1 MSKLRAH
8 PAWVPVLIIGA
19 LALGMIGIAGCGDD
33 DDDSGGGGGEAL
45 TEVGPGEGELN
56 IICWA
61 GYCEDGT
68 VTKGIDWVTPFE
80 QETGCQ
86 TNVKVGDTSDQ
97 MVDLMRTGQYDG
109 VSASGNATARLVE
122 GGDVDPVNVDL
133 VPNYETIFDDLKD
146 QPYNTFDGTNYGIP
160 HGRGADL
167 LMWRTDQVKPDPTSW
182 SVILDPNEAQKYSG
196 KISVYD
202 DPIYIADAAVYLK
215 THNPD
220 LGIEDPYELDENQFN
235 AAVDLLKQQ
244 HPYVGDYW
252 SAYLKQINLFTS
264 GDDAVGTTWQY
275 QYFTLLA
282 EDVPVKAPGAE
293 QGFVPKEGATGWS
306 DTWMISSEAKN
317 PNCMY
322 LWMNYVTSADVQAQ
336 IMQWFGEAPA
346 QAQACEPATV
356 EAAGKKLDLP
366 PDPKFCD
373 SYHAGQPA
381 TGELTDPF
389 WDQVYFWKTPLADC
403 GDDRG
408 SVCKD
413 YNDWVSA
420 WTEIKG

>member
-1 MSKLRAH
+1 VNKLRAH

-19 LALGMIGIAGCGDD
+19 LALAMLAIAGCGDD
-33 DDDSGGGGGEAL
+33 DDDGGGGDTTAAL
-45 TEVGPGEGELN
+45 SEVGPGEGELN

-68 VTKGIDWVTPFE
+68 ITKGIDWVTPFE

-86 TNVKVGDTSDQ
+86 TNVKIGDTSDQ

-133 VPNYETIFDDLKD
+133 VPNYETIFDDIKD

-215 THNPD
+215 AHNPD

-244 HPYVGDYW
+244 HPFVGDYW
-252 SAYLKQINLFTS
+252 SSYLKQINLFTS

-275 QYFTLLA
+275 MYFTLLA

-293 QGFVPKEGATGWS
+293 QGFVPEEGATGWS
-306 DTWMISSEAKN
+306 DTWMLSSEAKH

-322 LWMNYVTSADVQAQ
+322 RWMNYVTGADVQAQ

-346 QAQACEPATV
+346 QSTACDPATV
-356 EAAGKKLDLP
+356 EAADKKLDLP

-373 SYHAGQPA
+373 SYHAADPA
-381 TGELTDPF
+381 F
-389 WDQVYFWKTPLADC
+389 WDRVYYWKTPLADC

-413 YNDWVSA
+413 YNDWVAA

>member
-1 MSKLRAH
+1 MSRLRAH
-8 PAWVPVLIIGA
+8 PTWLPAAIVAGVAATMLV
-19 LALGMIGIAGCGDD
+19 IAGCGGGNDNN
-33 DDDSGGGGGEAL
+33 GGGKEL
-45 TEVGPGEGELN
+45 SSVGAGEGQLN
-56 IICWA
+56 LICWA
-61 GYCEDGT
+61 GYCEDGST
-68 VTKGIDWVTPFE
+68 TKGVDWVTPFE
-80 QETGCQ
+80 QQTGCQ

-122 GGDVDPVNVDL
+122 GGDVSPVNTDL
-133 VPNYETIFDDLKD
+133 VPNYKTIFPDLKD

-167 LMWRTDQVKPDPTSW
+167 LMWRTDDVTPAPTSW
-182 SVILDPNEAQKYSG
+182 SVMLDPAQASKYKG

-215 THNPD
+215 AHNPD
-220 LGIEDPYELDENQFN
+220 LGIDDPYELDDDQFS
-235 AAVDLLKQQ
+235 AAVNLLKQQ
-244 HPYVGDYW
+244 HPNVGDYW
-252 SAYLKQINLFTS
+252 SSYLKQINLFTS
-264 GDDAVGTTWQY
+264 GDDQVGTTWQY

-282 EDVPVKAPGAE
+282 DKVPVAAPGADT
-293 QGFVPKEGATGWS
+293 GFVPTEGATGWS
-306 DTWMISSEAKN
+306 DTWMISSQAKH

-322 LWMNYVTSADVQAQ
+322 KWMNYVSSAPVQAQ

-346 QAQACEPATV
+346 QSKACSTSEIT
-356 EAAGKKLDLP
+356 AADKKLGLP
-366 PDPKFCD
+366 ADPKFCEN
-373 SYHAGQPA
+373 YHAA
-381 TGELTDPF
+381 DPDF
-389 WDQVYFWKTPLADC
+389 WKKVYFWKTPLADC

-408 SVCKD
+408 DSCKD

>member
-1 MSKLRAH
+1 VSRFRAR
-8 PAWVPVLIIGA
+8 PTWVPAAIVAG
-19 LALGMIGIAGCGDD
+19 LAATMLVIAGCGGGDD
-33 DDDSGGGGGEAL
+33 NNNGGEEL
-45 TEVGPGEGELN
+45 SSVGAGEGQLN
-56 IICWA
+56 LICWA

-68 VTKGIDWVTPFE
+68 VTKGVDWVTPFE
-80 QETGCQ
+80 QQTGCQ

-133 VPNYETIFDDLKD
+133 VPNYKTIFADLKD
-146 QPYNTFDGTNYGIP
+146 QPYNTFDGTHYGIP

-167 LMWRTDQVKPDPTSW
+167 LMWRTDDVQPAPTSW
-182 SVILDPNEAQKYSG
+182 SVILDPAQAQKYKG
-196 KISVYD
+196 HISVYD

-215 THNPD
+215 AHNPD
-220 LGIEDPYELDENQFN
+220 LGIDDPYELDDDQFN
-235 AAVDLLKQQ
+235 AAVDLLKSQ

-252 SAYLKQINLFTS
+252 SSYLKQINLFTS
-264 GDDAVGTTWQY
+264 GDDQVGTTWQY

-282 EDVPVKAPGAE
+282 DDQPVEAPGPDT
-293 QGFVPKEGATGWS
+293 GFVPTEGATGWS
-306 DTWMISSEAKN
+306 DTWMISSQAKH

-322 LWMNYVTSADVQAQ
+322 KWMNYVSSAPVQAQ

-346 QAQACEPATV
+346 QSKACSTSEIT
-356 EAAGKKLDLP
+356 AADKTLGLP
-366 PDPKFCD
+366 PDPKFCEN
-373 SYHAGQPA
+373 YHAA
-381 TGELTDPF
+381 DPDF
-389 WDQVYFWKTPLADC
+389 WKQVYFWKTPLADC

-408 SVCKD
+408 DACKD